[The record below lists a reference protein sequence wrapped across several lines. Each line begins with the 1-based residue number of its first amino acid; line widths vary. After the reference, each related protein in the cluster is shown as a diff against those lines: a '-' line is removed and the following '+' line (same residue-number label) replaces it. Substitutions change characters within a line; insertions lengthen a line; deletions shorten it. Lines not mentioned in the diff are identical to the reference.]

1 MFLKYGCM
9 SVDIDTNDIESVQVI
24 ESAMGIQDPSER
36 QILGQIESDKF
47 WIDDVRSNSVV
58 AYVYDNQGYKIK
70 TKLVLEESLNRTE
83 REDLREQQQQAFAS
97 D

>member
-1 MFLKYGCM
+1 M

>member
-1 MFLKYGCM
+1 M

-36 QILGQIESDKF
+36 QILGQIESGKF